1 MHLLFCNSFTFHNL
15 HLFPVAAQQMSNEA
29 ALKAQNNDD
38 EPFLQQYRTKDNVN
52 CDNFLAFTW
61 CVAFNT
67 FFEIFF

>member
-1 MHLLFCNSFTFHNL
+1 
-15 HLFPVAAQQMSNEA
+15 MSNEA

-38 EPFLQQYRTKDNVN
+38 EPFLQQYRTKANVN